1 MAGDVAMGVSGCESR
16 REAAF
21 VMGAEWGGQRDWF
34 LGVDL
39 HSGVF

>member
-1 MAGDVAMGVSGCESR
+1 MAGDVAMGVSGCESG

-21 VMGAEWGGQRDWF
+21 VMGAKRGGQRDGVF
-34 LGVDL
+34 GVDL